1 MIAGAVI
8 AVISVLVGVDF
19 VLVGGL
25 SCQCRSGSAG
35 NITGS
40 YSAVRC
46 RVVEGRDGRVVCIV
60 IVRIVVRVVH
70 VHRLCYE

>member
-1 MIAGAVI
+1 MIDAVV
-8 AVISVLVGVDF
+8 AVVSVLVGVGL
-19 VLVGGL
+19 VGVGGL

-35 NITGS
+35 SSTVS